1 MKLKPLNDNVL
12 VKRMESEERTASG
25 IIIPDA
31 AKERPQRG
39 TVLAVGPGK
48 GEIKM
53 TVKEGEVVLFAKY
66 AGTEFKVDG
75 EEVIMMRQDDIL
87 ATVE

>member
-1 MKLKPLNDNVL
+1 MNLKPLHDNVL
-12 VKRMESEERTASG
+12 IQREESEERTASG
-25 IIIPDA
+25 IIIPDS

-48 GEIKM
+48 GEAAMNLKKGD
-53 TVKEGEVVLFAKY
+53 TVLFAKY

-75 EEVIMMRQDDIL
+75 LELVIMRQDDVI
-87 ATVE
+87 AIVE

>member
-1 MKLKPLNDNVL
+1 MKLKPLHDNVMI
-12 VKRMESEERTASG
+12 KRMESEERTASG

-39 TVLAVGPGK
+39 TVIAVGAGK

-53 TVKEGEVVLFAKY
+53 NVKEGDTVLFGKY

-75 EEVIMMRQDDIL
+75 EELVIMRQDDIL
-87 ATVE
+87 AIVE

>member
-1 MKLKPLNDNVL
+1 MKLKPLHDNVL
-12 VKRMESEERTASG
+12 IKRLPSEERTASG

-39 TVLAVGPGK
+39 TVLSAGPGK

-53 TVKEGEVVLFAKY
+53 TVKEGDTVLFAKY

-75 EEVIMMRQDDIL
+75 EELVIMRQDDIL
-87 ATVE
+87 AVVE